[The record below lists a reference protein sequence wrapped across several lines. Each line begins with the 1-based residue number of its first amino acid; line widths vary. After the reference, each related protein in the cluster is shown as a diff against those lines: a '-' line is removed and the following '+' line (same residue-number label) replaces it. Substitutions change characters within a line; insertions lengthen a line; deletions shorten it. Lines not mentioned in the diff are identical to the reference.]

1 MTTPTSGVG
10 CCGADVCALSHP
22 LRRNNA
28 VAMGAMMYFI
38 IFSQD
43 IRRPPRLFKN
53 EGIGWAL
60 RHFRVSEND
69 KKGNTDVPERDCYCV
84 SAEANLFG
92 LQEVKSASPLV
103 LW

>member
-1 MTTPTSGVG
+1 
-10 CCGADVCALSHP
+10 SHP

-53 EGIGWAL
+53 EGIGWVL

-69 KKGNTDVPERDCYCV
+69 KKGTQMFLTVIV
-84 SAEANLFG
+84 IG
-92 LQEVKSASPLV
+92 SPLKPTSSV
-103 LW
+103 FRR

>member
-1 MTTPTSGVG
+1 
-10 CCGADVCALSHP
+10 
-22 LRRNNA
+22 RNNA

-69 KKGNTDVPERDCYCV
+69 KKGTQMFLNVIV
-84 SAEANLFG
+84 I
-92 LQEVKSASPLV
+92 VSPLKPTSSV
-103 LW
+103 FRR